1 MFEPVWQWLKTRNK
15 RFWAMSMAW
24 LRWLGYGE
32 FLYLTAMD
40 KSEGWWQ
47 LALLGWLVLLGLQY
61 LRYLRAPLHGPM
73 MWMVFLGELGYLVWL
88 TAHHSGQAGALIIF
102 YYLHLLTILLAY
114 EQLEAALMFMVHQ
127 GVVLIAYYTGWIS
140 GEFLARYLLGLLFV
154 AGANFW
160 QWDKIIRERQFW
172 TAKRNYQRLAL
183 RLADHSTRLLQHQL
197 TENEYK
203 DLLQEMLEL
212 LCGLPG
218 GAVFRRQEQG
228 TWELYLAFGVAVRGQ
243 QELLPLP
250 RGLRTIRIEHIP
262 YLLGELQELP
272 VKFKGKKEKYAF
284 APLVNINQVPE
295 TLAPETGWRLA
306 RVIELWQQGPVLKAA
321 NRAYI
326 TGIAGPGKAGAPIRI
341 ERELELALPRMVL
354 RFLTAATGARQAF
367 IIARNQVTVA
377 VDEEHEL
384 PIICLDQTLE
394 ALLLLAQSR
403 EEGLL
408 VNNLAVLGLWSREQE
423 GSLHN
428 IMVYPLLSNHEVQG
442 YLVLQNKWG
451 DHPFTEEEWQLGGTM
466 ARSLGLNLGIKNFV
480 ASLLQKQD
488 DAYRLLA
495 SACQAYVSFLGGH
508 LHRTADLAEKM
519 ALALGLP
526 ADQARKIWRAGL
538 IHDIGMLAIE
548 RQLLTKPGPLSFLEK
563 NLVQDHVKYARK
575 ILQGQKMVDKEILEM
590 VEQHHE
596 RWDGRGYPA
605 GLKGDEISLGARI
618 LAVAEAFDAILNFR
632 HYQPPRSL
640 VEALEELMR
649 EAGQQFDP
657 LLVDVLII
665 IIINEEQHKGN
676 DLMRDLRWVQEL
688 AQEAAVAAS
697 WLSGGDRDGSQGMD
711 FSGQDNR
718 SGNSPGGSGTGSAP
732 GGTGSA
738 GAGSE

>member
-24 LRWLGYGE
+24 LRWLGYGG

-40 KSEGWWQ
+40 KSEDWWQ

-127 GVVLIAYYTGWIS
+127 GVVLIAYYSGWIS
-140 GEFLARYLLGLLFV
+140 GEFLARYLLGLLV
-154 AGANFW
+154 MVGANFW

-250 RGLRTIRIEHIP
+250 RGIRTIRIEHIP

-326 TGIAGPGKAGAPIRI
+326 TGTYCPTMKFRVIWCCKTSGGIILLLKKNGSWGEPWPAAWGSIWVSKILWPACCKNRMMPTDYWP
-341 ERELELALPRMVL
+341 LP
-354 RFLTAATGARQAF
+354 ARPMSPFWVA
-367 IIARNQVTVA
+367 ICTV
-377 VDEEHEL
+377 L
-384 PIICLDQTLE
+384 PIWQK
-394 ALLLLAQSR
+394 
-403 EEGLL
+403 
-408 VNNLAVLGLWSREQE
+408 
-423 GSLHN
+423 
-428 IMVYPLLSNHEVQG
+428 
-442 YLVLQNKWG
+442 KW
-451 DHPFTEEEWQLGGTM
+451 PWPW
-466 ARSLGLNLGIKNFV
+466 
-480 ASLLQKQD
+480 
-488 DAYRLLA
+488 
-495 SACQAYVSFLGGH
+495 AC
-508 LHRTADLAEKM
+508 RRIR
-519 ALALGLP
+519 P
-526 ADQARKIWRAGL
+526 AK
-538 IHDIGMLAIE
+538 
-548 RQLLTKPGPLSFLEK
+548 
-563 NLVQDHVKYARK
+563 
-575 ILQGQKMVDKEILEM
+575 
-590 VEQHHE
+590 
-596 RWDGRGYPA
+596 
-605 GLKGDEISLGARI
+605 
-618 LAVAEAFDAILNFR
+618 
-632 HYQPPRSL
+632 
-640 VEALEELMR
+640 
-649 EAGQQFDP
+649 
-657 LLVDVLII
+657 
-665 IIINEEQHKGN
+665 
-676 DLMRDLRWVQEL
+676 
-688 AQEAAVAAS
+688 
-697 WLSGGDRDGSQGMD
+697 SGGRD
-711 FSGQDNR
+711 
-718 SGNSPGGSGTGSAP
+718 
-732 GGTGSA
+732 
-738 GAGSE
+738 